1 MPTAN
6 SPAIQTALCTAPPL
20 LGTLDTPLALGTSGS
35 AVATLSGFILSPAFP
50 HPGDLREISANRP
63 KQKPSPQVTELRPPR
78 KRERTTSQ
86 PGEYLNQA
94 RANTGIPQG
103 KRSRGV
109 TLQAYSGPRAL

>member
-50 HPGDLREISANRP
+50 QPGALIGETVLNRP
-63 KQKPSPQVTELRPPR
+63 PFRVRHKARSFVSFVAFVGATHVSPQ
-78 KRERTTSQ
+78 
-86 PGEYLNQA
+86 PGRLLL
-94 RANTGIPQG
+94 PQEA
-103 KRSRGV
+103 
-109 TLQAYSGPRAL
+109 QI